1 MAADCWLAYRLAPA
15 WTVYS
20 PAAATWGMIEL
31 VHLPMEAEGNQSMSD
46 LLALYRIQELELD
59 IIARTERIKSI
70 NVEMAGDAA
79 LVEARASFE
88 TAQATHQDAVKRA
101 TEHEHEIRAVVE
113 KRANSEATLYG
124 GAVTNPKE
132 LQDLQMEFEALSRR
146 KLTLDDEMLH
156 LILERDDLG
165 EKLAEIQAGLD
176 EMTAAREEA
185 NIDLQEEKDEL
196 TAAVN
201 ELLAERKSQVTEVS
215 PDLFQAYI
223 RMRKPKA
230 NRPLA
235 ALQDKACT
243 SCGIE
248 QNVVVIN
255 AINRGDGIV
264 HCQNCGRILLRL

>member
-1 MAADCWLAYRLAPA
+1 
-15 WTVYS
+15 
-20 PAAATWGMIEL
+20 
-31 VHLPMEAEGNQSMSD
+31 MEAEGNQSMSD
-46 LLALYRIQELELD
+46 LLALYRVQELELD

-70 NVEMAGDAA
+70 NAEMAGDAA
-79 LVEARASFE
+79 LEEARANFE
-88 TAQATHQDAVKRA
+88 AAQAAHQDAAKRA

-113 KRANSEATLYG
+113 KRANSEATLYS

-132 LQDLQMEFEALSRR
+132 LQDLQMEVEALSRR

-165 EKLAEIQAGLD
+165 EQLETVQAGLS
-176 EMTAAREEA
+176 ELTEAREEA
-185 NIDLQEEKDEL
+185 NIELQEEKEAL
-196 TAAVN
+196 TATVN
-201 ELLAERKSQVTEVS
+201 EMLAQRKSQVAEIS
-215 PDLFQAYI
+215 PDLFQIYI
-223 RMRKPKA
+223 RMRAPKA

-235 ALQDKACT
+235 ALRDNACT

-255 AINRGDGIV
+255 AINRNDGIV

>member
-1 MAADCWLAYRLAPA
+1 
-15 WTVYS
+15 
-20 PAAATWGMIEL
+20 
-31 VHLPMEAEGNQSMSD
+31 MSD
-46 LLALYRIQELELD
+46 LLALYRVQELELD

-79 LVEARASFE
+79 LEEARANFAVAKE
-88 TAQATHQDAVKRA
+88 AHQDAAKRA

-113 KRANSEATLYG
+113 KRSNSEATLYG

-132 LQDLQMEFEALSRR
+132 LQDLQMEVEALSRR

-165 EKLAEIQAGLD
+165 EKLEAVQADLS
-176 EMTAAREEA
+176 ELTEAREEA
-185 NIDLQEEKDEL
+185 NIELQEEKDEL

-201 ELLAERKSQVTEVS
+201 EKLAERKSQIAEIN
-215 PDLFQAYI
+215 PDLFKTYI
-223 RMRKPKA
+223 RMRAPKA

-235 ALQDKACT
+235 ALKDNACT

-255 AINRGDGIV
+255 AISRSDGIV